1 MQPVTSGKTRKFI
14 MNNSIKQEL
23 AIEKAVD
30 NMVFKM
36 STKHLMDFVF
46 EHRLIYFN
54 NHATVDEINDLLR
67 EHG

>member
-1 MQPVTSGKTRKFI
+1 
-14 MNNSIKQEL
+14 MNNSIKQDL

-46 EHRLIYFN
+46 EHKLIYFN
-54 NHATVDEINDLLR
+54 NHATVDEIKDLLR